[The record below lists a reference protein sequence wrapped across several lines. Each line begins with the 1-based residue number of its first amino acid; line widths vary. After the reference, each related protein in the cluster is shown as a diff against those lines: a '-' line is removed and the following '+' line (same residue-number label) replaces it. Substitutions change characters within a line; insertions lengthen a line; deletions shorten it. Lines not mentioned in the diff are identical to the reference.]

1 VQILFNLIY
10 EHHLRELNKILL
22 HFVLTNIAYF
32 TENAAKGTE
41 LSTTKENKPRAR
53 EQELFFF
60 GGGILLRTAG

>member
-10 EHHLRELNKILL
+10 QYHQREFNKILL
-22 HFVLTNIAYF
+22 HSVLTNKAYF

-60 GGGILLRTAG
+60 WGGGYY